1 MVPLQRDITRLVRF
15 GQLSRALDSPNG
27 SSLVSIS
34 SRLVSHRKMS
44 RSRSR
49 CLRDDKAVCGTRKA
63 GSHVSNEACMISLLA
78 LHTTVLGSNFPRWGK
93 DSWVNHRVVN

>member
-44 RSRSR
+44 RSRFSGVGKFQSPSVSKFSKGLIG
-49 CLRDDKAVCGTRKA
+49 LRLLGTNY
-63 GSHVSNEACMISLLA
+63 S
-78 LHTTVLGSNFPRWGK
+78 
-93 DSWVNHRVVN
+93 